1 MKKYWIVFIL
11 LLYTAACQQNPQ
23 SEKAEDT
30 THSHSKKETT
40 DSTEENFDCGNC
52 GMPANEFPQFHAKI
66 ISKEQ
71 KTVWFC
77 STRCMFIGA
86 LKPNSPYTDASQR
99 QVMDYYENKFIDA
112 ESALYVMGSDV
123 PGPMG
128 ADLIPHKDQQAAE
141 EFMKEH
147 QGKKILKA
155 NEVNKETIK
164 ELMKR

>member
-1 MKKYWIVFIL
+1 MKNYWILFAIMF
-11 LLYTAACQQNPQ
+11 YISACQQN
-23 SEKAEDT
+23 T
-30 THSHSKKETT
+30 
-40 DSTEENFDCGNC
+40 STEQHTHQSSKEEVTENTAENFDCGNC
-52 GMPANEFPQFHAKI
+52 GMPSNEFPQFHAKI
-66 ISKEQ
+66 QSKDQ

-86 LKPNSPYTDASQR
+86 LKPGSPYEGASQR

-112 ESALYVMGSDV
+112 ESAIYVMGSDV

-147 QGKKILKA
+147 QGKKMLKA
-155 NEVNKETIK
+155 SEVNKEIIK
-164 ELMKR
+164 EMMMK